1 MGCPATTLYVVT
13 FRPNADGRIATVQLR
28 WEDPDTHEVTEIA
41 P

>member
-1 MGCPATTLYVVT
+1 M
-13 FRPNADGRIATVQLR
+13 FRPNTDGRIATVQLR